1 MKRLSLV
8 FLVAG
13 LWLAVNVGAE
23 QGGALFESLR
33 CGGCHKA
40 DVSKAPPSLKEM
52 AGAYHGKED
61 QLTSYLRGEAGP
73 IVKPAEGNMMKR
85 ALEKTKALS
94 DEDRKALADFIMSH
108 GGQHGG

>member
-1 MKRLSLV
+1 MVGGERGRT
-8 FLVAG
+8 AG
-13 LWLAVNVGAE
+13 RKP
-23 QGGALFESLR
+23 FRSLR

-40 DVSKAPPSLKEM
+40 AGFKAPPSLKDM

-61 QLTSYLRGEAGP
+61 QLTSYLKGESGP
-73 IVKPAEGNMMKR
+73 VVKPAEGNMMKR

-94 DEDRKALADFIMSH
+94 DADRKALADFIMSH

>member
-1 MKRLSLV
+1 MKRMILV
-8 FLVAG
+8 LFFAG
-13 LWLAVNVGAE
+13 LWLAVNVGAQ
-23 QGGALFESLR
+23 QGGDLFESLR

-40 DVSKAPPSLKEM
+40 AVSKAPPSLKDM

-61 QLTSYLRGEAGP
+61 QLASYLKGESGP

-94 DEDRKALADFIMSH
+94 DADRKALADFIMSH